1 MSTTASRMAEQGR
14 RLAILQSL
22 SIAHRYRRAL
32 PDLRAQLDAVG
43 YSTSRDR
50 LAADCAWLEEIGLV
64 SMDSEAV
71 TLNQRGLDAAE
82 GYSEIPGVNRPGPEA

>member
-43 YSTSRDR
+43 YAVSHHL
-50 LAADCAWLEEIGLV
+50 LAADCAWLEELGLV
-64 SMDSEAV
+64 ECGDIV
-71 TLNQRGLDAAE
+71 TLTQRGLDAAE

>member
-1 MSTTASRMAEQGR
+1 MSTAQRMAEQGR

-22 SIAHRYRRAL
+22 SIAHRYKRAL

-43 YSTSRDR
+43 YAASRDR

-64 SMDSEAV
+64 ETRDDIV
-71 TLNQRGLDAAE
+71 TLTQRGLDAAE